1 MYIMVSLLVKFLLI
15 LHLHGKHC
23 RLIVKFNQM
32 VYLLHTLLGM
42 VSVCARDLYWCPLI
56 GSSLLSLS
64 FSLSLSIYIYLD
76 SLHGPIS

>member
-42 VSVCARDLYWCPLI
+42 VSVCARDLYWCPLK
-56 GSSLLSLS
+56 GSSLLS
-64 FSLSLSIYIYLD
+64 IYIY
-76 SLHGPIS
+76 IYIYIYI